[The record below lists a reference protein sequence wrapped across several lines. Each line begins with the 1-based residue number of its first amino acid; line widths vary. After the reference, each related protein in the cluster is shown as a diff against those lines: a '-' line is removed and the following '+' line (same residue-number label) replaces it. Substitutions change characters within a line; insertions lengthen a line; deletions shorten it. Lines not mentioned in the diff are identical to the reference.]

1 MSDLLVINIAFMTDY
16 VHFEGKREEHIV
28 IMKRQ
33 SEMFSRC
40 LKLHIGTERI
50 VKLRRLVFNKYMKCI
65 MFHYANI
72 SIDLIGSKSEGLD
85 MPGSD
90 TDIICRLDVTAL
102 EKGNTSNNTKCIWK
116 YDSLDTDIH
125 PGYVMLET
133 DTNEIVSSHEILRNV
148 LQYEMND
155 PLAKKQHGPA
165 IMRTS
170 VSEDHDY
177 VIGVQSEYWPKI
189 AIEWI
194 HRKRNFGWPSQ
205 EMINSIVQKGCC
217 IVPIGS
223 SRNHTVDDD
232 WRLSFCLAEK
242 ELVETFNHT
251 QLLVYGVLKV
261 IQKKIIDTNNVE
273 PLLCSYFLKTVIFW
287 VVEETSFSFWTPQNI
302 LRCLYLCVERLLQF
316 VINTN
321 CPNYFVIGNNMF
333 RERFNASQKEVL
345 VQKLWVLK
353 TITLNRFPYYIMEQN
368 LNIDMLDHL
377 INQKEELYIFRLLF
391 MIGRLCRNMACTILS
406 RILPINKSVLST
418 VKKVPILRKEFDS
431 MLCHFIASDNKTIGN
446 KKRSQLLNLQMK
458 LLTENSTDNLVS
470 WKACLASCFYMQGKY
485 HECVQVTDIVL
496 DNLYVCMFH
505 NGQKIMNTDLFQNVL
520 NCVSDATDVRYFS
533 SYDIIIPFKS
543 SLLVKEISEEFSTP
557 LVHINKKYKFSTF
570 NICPRLYIYFLR
582 CLCYFR
588 LGDTQRCETE
598 YAEMKSVCDTY
609 CGNLSTMHK
618 TDLFILKIIFNKIRH
633 KITFDPQDSLE
644 AFIVMMK
651 HTKELDFTIDDIFE
665 YRENI
670 SEHVCS
676 TGFSS
681 KYINEF
687 SQ

>member
-1 MSDLLVINIAFMTDY
+1 
-16 VHFEGKREEHIV
+16 
-28 IMKRQ
+28 MKTK
-33 SEMFSRC
+33 SEVFSRF
-40 LKLHIGTERI
+40 LSLNIGTERI
-50 VKLRRLVFNKYMKCI
+50 VKLRRLVFNKYIKCI

-72 SIDLIGSKSEGLD
+72 PLDVIGSKSEGLD
-85 MPGSD
+85 MSGSD

-102 EKGNTSNNTKCIWK
+102 EKGYSSNDTKCIWK
-116 YDSLDTDIH
+116 YDSLNKDIH

-133 DTNEIVSSHEILRNV
+133 DTNEIVSSHEILKNV

-155 PLAKKQHGPA
+155 PLAKEQHGPA
-165 IMRTS
+165 ITRTS
-170 VSEDHDY
+170 LSEDHDY

-194 HRKRNFGWPSQ
+194 HRKRNYGWPSQ
-205 EMINSIVQKGCC
+205 EMINSIVQKGCY

-223 SRNHTVDDD
+223 SRSHTVDDD

-261 IQKKIIDTNNVE
+261 IQKEIIDTNNVQ

-302 LRCLYLCVERLLQF
+302 LCCLHLCVERLLQF
-316 VINTN
+316 VINKN
-321 CPNYFVIGNNMF
+321 CPNYFVKGNNMF
-333 RERFNASQKEVL
+333 RKRFNASQKEVL

-353 TITLNRFPYYIMEQN
+353 IKTLNRFPYYIMKQN

-377 INQKEELYIFRLLF
+377 INQKEELNIFRLLF

-406 RILPINKSVLST
+406 KILPINKSVLST

-446 KKRSQLLNLQMK
+446 KKRYKLLYLQMK
-458 LLTENSTDNLVS
+458 LLTENSTNNLVS
-470 WKACLASCFYMQGKY
+470 GKAWLASCFYMQGKY
-485 HECVQVTDIVL
+485 HECLQVTDIVS

-505 NGQKIMNTDLFQNVL
+505 NGQKIMKTDLFKNVL
-520 NCVSDATDVRYFS
+520 NCVSDATEIRYFS

-543 SLLVKEISEEFSTP
+543 SLLVKEISEEFSTQ
-557 LVHINKKYKFSTF
+557 LLQINNKYKYSTF

-588 LGDTQRCETE
+588 LGDTQRYENE
-598 YAEMKSVCDTY
+598 YEKMKSVCDTY
-609 CGNLSTMHK
+609 CGSFSPMHN
-618 TDLFILKIIFNKIRH
+618 TNAFFLKIIFNKIRH
-633 KITFDPQDSLE
+633 NITFDQQNSFDASRV
-644 AFIVMMK
+644 IIK
-651 HTKELDFTIDDIFE
+651 HTTELDFTIDDISE
-665 YRENI
+665 NEENI
-670 SEHVCS
+670 NEHFFS
-676 TGFSS
+676 TGLSS
-681 KYINEF
+681 KYINDIMSVGGEP
-687 SQ
+687 